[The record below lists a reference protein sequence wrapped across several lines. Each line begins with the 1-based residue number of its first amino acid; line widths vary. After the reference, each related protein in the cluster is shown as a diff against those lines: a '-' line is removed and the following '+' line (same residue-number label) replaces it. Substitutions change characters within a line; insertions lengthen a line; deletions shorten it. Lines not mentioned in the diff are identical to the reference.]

1 MAYSVR
7 SYGSMFS
14 DKWRMN
20 AYISAIRNYINKN
33 SVVLDLGAG
42 TGIFSLLACKFG
54 AKKVYAIEPNPAINI
69 GVLSARRN
77 GYSERIEF
85 FNKPSKEVQLK
96 EKVDLI
102 ISDLRGV
109 LPLLGNNIETLIDA
123 RKRFLKKR
131 GILIPGS
138 DKIYVSIVNSP
149 KLYKNIVDTW
159 DKNTYNLNLK
169 DGRYVC
175 LNNFYPEDFKY
186 SRLLSGRKL
195 WNLIEYSNL
204 TKKNFSNK
212 LEFKFLKKNTAHG
225 FSIWFDSE
233 LSPRVKLLNSP
244 DVAGSKVYG
253 RAFFPFLEP
262 VKLDGGDR
270 LTINLSANLVANE
283 YIWSWKTE
291 LYKKYKKIPSTK
303 FNQSTFFSNPISPE
317 HFLKRT
323 PDYKTSLNET
333 AVINF
338 EVLQMFSNNKKI
350 FDIAKSIK
358 KKYPEKFSDLNDAI
372 ALVGD
377 LSINYSK

>member
-1 MAYSVR
+1 MAI
-7 SYGSMFS
+7 
-14 DKWRMN
+14 K
-20 AYISAIRNYINKN
+20 
-33 SVVLDLGAG
+33 
-42 TGIFSLLACKFG
+42 C

-85 FNKPSKEVQLK
+85 FNKSSKEVQLK

-186 SRLLSGRKL
+186 SKLLSGQKL
-195 WNLIEYSNL
+195 WYLIEYSNL

-212 LEFKFLKKNTAHG
+212 LEFKFL
-225 FSIWFDSE
+225 
-233 LSPRVKLLNSP
+233 LN
-244 DVAGSKVYG
+244 
-253 RAFFPFLEP
+253 
-262 VKLDGGDR
+262 
-270 LTINLSANLVANE
+270 
-283 YIWSWKTE
+283 
-291 LYKKYKKIPSTK
+291 
-303 FNQSTFFSNPISPE
+303 
-317 HFLKRT
+317 
-323 PDYKTSLNET
+323 LN
-333 AVINF
+333 F
-338 EVLQMFSNNKKI
+338 Q
-350 FDIAKSIK
+350 
-358 KKYPEKFSDLNDAI
+358 
-372 ALVGD
+372 
-377 LSINYSK
+377 